1 LRTWSTDFRGAKCE
15 VGRAG
20 RNRIKPPSGGISA
33 CPPARTM
40 AGVNKTLQRVPAQL
54 LGPGRCVCARLY
66 DLGTCMGGESSLRK
80 RAKYS
85 DGPAAALVGGE
96 KRRWIDRRRILFGLL
111 PFVQGIVEPT
121 PSERALPLDKRPFG
135 PAASPVSCV
144 AGFQDSASVAERCD
158 ASARLHAHR
167 APLRH

>member
-1 LRTWSTDFRGAKCE
+1 
-15 VGRAG
+15 
-20 RNRIKPPSGGISA
+20 
-33 CPPARTM
+33 M
-40 AGVNKTLQRVPAQL
+40 AGVSKTLQRVPAQL
-54 LGPGRCVCARLY
+54 LRPGRCVCARLY
-66 DLGTCMGGESSLRK
+66 DPGRCKGGESSLRK
-80 RAKYS
+80 RAKDS
-85 DGPAAALVGGE
+85 NGPAE
-96 KRRWIDRRRILFGLL
+96 KRRRIDRRRTLFGLL

-167 APLRH
+167 APFDRLGEGTAGCPSYSVLLHGNTAG